1 MNFTQALVL
10 GLAAGGILGV
20 VPGGWA
26 ANLDPAGSEAAGIV
40 SGIQRD
46 SSPALLLNP
55 KTGRLEARDAFGSLL
70 EEFPPGSTGKVF
82 DFSNQEYRLSF
93 GRDDEGRLSVLVRP
107 GPAMTKPVILRV
119 FGRKVVMSPEASLV
133 ATVGKDELTYFEPSI
148 CGQVY
153 YVEPD
158 LVMGGEVS
166 RRATAMR
173 ESAILAKP
181 SSPLLDQ
188 PGQIDPAS
196 KYNQDVKSAGQAV
209 KSAFLT
215 LFGLPDKQPTQK
227 ARVYKLRSSSEMA
240 PDTTS
245 QPSPA
250 TAGRP

>member
-1 MNFTQALVL
+1 MKFMHGAVL
-10 GLAAGGILGV
+10 GLAAWGILGGSPV
-20 VPGGWA
+20 GSA

-40 SGIQRD
+40 SGMNRE

-70 EEFPPGSTGKVF
+70 EEFPPGTTGKVF

-93 GRDDEGRLSVLVRP
+93 GRDDEGRPSVLVRP
-107 GPAMTKPVILRV
+107 GPAMTKPVILRI

-158 LVMGGEVS
+158 LVLGGEVS

-188 PGQIDPAS
+188 PGQPDPAS
-196 KYNQDVKSAGQAV
+196 QYTKDVESAGQAV
-209 KSAFLT
+209 QSALLT
-215 LFGLPDKQPTQK
+215 IFGLPDKQPTQK
-227 ARVYKLRSSSEMA
+227 ARIYKLRSSGEVA
-240 PDTTS
+240 PDMTS

-250 TAGRP
+250 TARRP

>member
-1 MNFTQALVL
+1 ML
-10 GLAAGGILGV
+10 GKAPVGFG
-20 VPGGWA
+20 
-26 ANLDPAGSEAAGIV
+26 ANLDPAGSDAAGIV
-40 SGIQRD
+40 SGMNRE

-55 KTGRLEARDAFGSLL
+55 KTGRLEARDAFGTLL
-70 EEFPPGSTGKVF
+70 EEFSPGTTGKVF

-93 GRDDEGRLSVLVRP
+93 GRDDQGRPSVLVRP
-107 GPAMTKPVILRV
+107 GPAMTKPVIVMV

-158 LVMGGEVS
+158 LVLGGEVS

-181 SSPLLDQ
+181 SAPLEDQ
-188 PGQIDPAS
+188 PGIVDPAS
-196 KYNQDVKSAGQAV
+196 KYKKDVESAGQAV
-209 KSAFLT
+209 QSALLT

-227 ARVYKLRSSSEMA
+227 ARVYKLRSSGEVA
-240 PDTTS
+240 PDMTS

-250 TAGRP
+250 AAGRP